1 MKKNLVLLGM
11 MGVGKTTLGKIIA
24 KKKNLNFF
32 DSDAEIERK
41 NSMKISEIF
50 KKNGEKFFR
59 EEEEKEIL
67 KLLEKNKSVI
77 SIGGGAFINKNI
89 RNKILKNSL
98 SIWLDIN
105 LKTLNKRVKW
115 KKTRPLLN
123 SKNSQAEINKLYAKR
138 KNIYKLANY
147 KIDCDNLT
155 KDNIAKKIIEFY
167 ENQ

>member
-1 MKKNLVLLGM
+1 VKKNLVLLGM
-11 MGVGKTTLGKIIA
+11 MGVGKTTLGKIVA

-32 DSDAEIERK
+32 DSDREIEIK

-50 KKNGEKFFR
+50 KKKGEQFFR

-67 KLLEKNKSVI
+67 KLLEKNKSII

-89 RNKILKNSL
+89 RNKVLKDSL

-115 KKTRPLLN
+115 KKTRPLLYDRN
-123 SKNSQAEINKLYAKR
+123 NQVEINKLYAKR
-138 KNIYKLANY
+138 KNIYRLANY
-147 KIDCDNLT
+147 KIDCNNLT
-155 KDNIAKKIIEFY
+155 KSDIAKKIIEFY